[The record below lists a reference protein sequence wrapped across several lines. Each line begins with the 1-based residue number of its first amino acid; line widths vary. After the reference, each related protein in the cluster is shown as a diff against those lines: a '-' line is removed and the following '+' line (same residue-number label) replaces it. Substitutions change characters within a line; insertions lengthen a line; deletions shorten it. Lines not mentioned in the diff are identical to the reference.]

1 MNDYLTK
8 YECSRIIGIRAS
20 QISMSAPVL
29 IDVPTSKQ
37 SNFLYIAALE
47 LKRGLLDMK
56 VRRPLPQNEYYEI
69 KVKDMLLPTDVDTLI
84 QMYEDQTV

>member
-29 IDVPTSKQ
+29 IDVPAPKQ

-69 KVKDMLLPTDVDTLI
+69 NVKDMLLPTDVDTLI
-84 QMYEDQTV
+84 QMYEDQTT